1 MAYRRDESEPTRRAG
16 AGERLSL
23 DRDAQASREH
33 RPIRVLIVTLML
45 IAALLA
51 MALVGFIVLSSTPVF
66 TIASIDAEDT
76 EHLTA
81 ENIAKLANVEEG
93 TTLLNIDE
101 EAITQNLKRN
111 PWVGSVTFVREF
123 PDRLKIVV
131 EERVVDCVVKMST
144 GSVCWCL
151 GNDSIWIEPINLS
164 VKDGQSA
171 DDVALALAQ
180 EMGSLLV
187 TDVPTSMSPS
197 AGDVASDEVLKAVA
211 AYREQFS
218 DEFEA
223 QIVKFSAASLES
235 IACTLESG
243 VEISLGAP
251 SDIDVKEAVITE
263 LLAKHPNQI
272 TYINV
277 RVPSQASYRK
287 LGVESVTQGSGV
299 GVDSMLDDTADAS
312 AQPQEP
318 QATGEQTADATT
330 GQQGTPDAQTTD
342 GSQQQQGEDAG
353 QMADGSQMGDTSD
366 LILGEDGYYYTYEQ
380 YYGLD

>member
-1 MAYRRDESEPTRRAG
+1 MAFRNKDMEG
-16 AGERLSL
+16 ARQARGSERLSF
-23 DRDAQASREH
+23 DPDAQLERDH
-33 RPIRVLIVTLML
+33 RPIRVLIITLVL
-45 IAALLA
+45 IAALLVV
-51 MALVGFIVLSSTPVF
+51 ALVGFIVLSSTPAF
-66 TIASIDAEDT
+66 TITSIDAEAT

-101 EAITQNLKRN
+101 AAITENLKRN

-123 PDRLKIVV
+123 PDRLKIVI
-131 EERVVDCVVKMST
+131 EERVVDSVVKMST

-151 GNDSIWIEPINLS
+151 GNDFVWIEPINLT

-171 DDVALALAQ
+171 DDVALALAR

-187 TDVPTSMSPS
+187 VDVPNSMSPS
-197 AGDVASDEVLKAVA
+197 AGDVASDEVLKAIA

-223 QIVKFSAASLES
+223 QIIKFSAASVES

-251 SDIDVKEAVITE
+251 TDIDVKEAVIAE

-287 LGVESVTQGSGV
+287 LGVESVTSGSGV
-299 GVDSMLDDTADAS
+299 TVDSLLDDTADEA
-312 AQPQEP
+312 AQPQ
-318 QATGEQTADATT
+318 TT
-330 GQQGTPDAQTTD
+330 DAQTTD
-342 GSQQQQGEDAG
+342 GATGQDGTQDGQQTDGTQQQDTG
-353 QMADGSQMGDTSD
+353 QMMADGTPVGDTSD

>member
-1 MAYRRDESEPTRRAG
+1 MAFRRSDDDTRQARG
-16 AGERLSL
+16 SERLSYE
-23 DRDAQASREH
+23 RDAHPSRDG
-33 RPIRVLIVTLML
+33 RPMRVVIITLVL
-45 IAALLA
+45 IAALLVV
-51 MALVGFIVLSSTPVF
+51 ALVGFIVLSSTPAF
-66 TIASIDAEDT
+66 TITSIDAEDT

-101 EAITQNLKRN
+101 GAITENLKRN

-123 PDRLKIVV
+123 PDRLKIVI

-151 GNDSIWIEPINLS
+151 GNDSIWIEPINLT

-171 DDVALALAQ
+171 DDVALALARD
-180 EMGSLLV
+180 MGSLLI

-197 AGDVASDEVLKAVA
+197 AGETASDEVLVAVA

-218 DEFEA
+218 EEFGA
-223 QIVKFSAASLES
+223 QIIKFSAASVES
-235 IACTLESG
+235 IACTLENG

-251 SDIDVKEAVITE
+251 TDIDIKEAVITE

-277 RVPSQASYRK
+277 RVPSQPSYRK
-287 LGVESVTQGSGV
+287 LGVESVTGGSGV
-299 GVDSMLDDTADAS
+299 TVDELADETDATATQQPTDGQADA
-312 AQPQEP
+312 A
-318 QATGEQTADATT
+318 AGQTPSGD
-330 GQQGTPDAQTTD
+330 GQTTD
-342 GSQQQQGEDAG
+342 NAQQEGGTG
-353 QMADGSQMGDTSD
+353 QMADGSQVGDTSD

>member
-1 MAYRRDESEPTRRAG
+1 MAFRRSDDDTRQSRG
-16 AGERLSL
+16 GERLSYE
-23 DRDAQASREH
+23 RDARPSRDG
-33 RPIRVLIVTLML
+33 RPMRVVIITLVL
-45 IAALLA
+45 IAALLVV
-51 MALVGFIVLSSTPVF
+51 ALVGFIVLSSTPAF
-66 TIASIDAEDT
+66 TITSIDAEDT

-81 ENIAKLANVEEG
+81 ENIAKLANVDEG

-101 EAITQNLKRN
+101 GAITENLKRN

-123 PDRLKIVV
+123 PDRLKIVI

-151 GNDSIWIEPINLS
+151 GNDSIWIEPINLT

-171 DDVALALAQ
+171 DDVALALARD
-180 EMGSLLV
+180 MGSLLI

-197 AGDVASDEVLKAVA
+197 AGETASDEVLVAVA

-218 DEFEA
+218 EVFGA
-223 QIVKFSAASLES
+223 QIIKFSAASVES
-235 IACTLESG
+235 IACTLENG

-251 SDIDVKEAVITE
+251 TDIDIKEAVITE

-277 RVPSQASYRK
+277 RVPSQPSYRK
-287 LGVESVTQGSGV
+287 LGVESVTGGSGV
-299 GVDSMLDDTADAS
+299 TVDELADETDATATQQPTDGQADA
-312 AQPQEP
+312 A
-318 QATGEQTADATT
+318 AGQTPSGD
-330 GQQGTPDAQTTD
+330 GHTTD
-342 GSQQQQGEDAG
+342 NAQQEGGTG
-353 QMADGSQMGDTSD
+353 QMADGSPVGDNSD

>member
-1 MAYRRDESEPTRRAG
+1 MAFRRSDDDTRQARG
-16 AGERLSL
+16 SERLSYE
-23 DRDAQASREH
+23 RDARPSRDG
-33 RPIRVLIVTLML
+33 RPMRVVIITLVL
-45 IAALLA
+45 IAALLVV
-51 MALVGFIVLSSTPVF
+51 ALVGFIVLSSTPAF
-66 TIASIDAEDT
+66 TITSIDAEDT

-101 EAITQNLKRN
+101 GAITENLKRN

-123 PDRLKIVV
+123 PDRLKIVI

-151 GNDSIWIEPINLS
+151 GNDSIWIEPINLT

-171 DDVALALAQ
+171 DDVALALARD
-180 EMGSLLV
+180 MGSLLI

-197 AGDVASDEVLKAVA
+197 AGETASDEVLVAVA

-218 DEFEA
+218 EEFGA
-223 QIVKFSAASLES
+223 QIIKFSAASVES
-235 IACTLESG
+235 IACTLENG

-251 SDIDVKEAVITE
+251 TDIDIKEAVITE

-277 RVPSQASYRK
+277 RVPSQPSYRK
-287 LGVESVTQGSGV
+287 LGVESVTGGSGV
-299 GVDSMLDDTADAS
+299 TVDELADETDAAATQQPTDGQADA
-312 AQPQEP
+312 A
-318 QATGEQTADATT
+318 
-330 GQQGTPDAQTTD
+330 
-342 GSQQQQGEDAG
+342 AG
-353 QMADGSQMGDTSD
+353 
-366 LILGEDGYYYTYEQ
+366 
-380 YYGLD
+380 